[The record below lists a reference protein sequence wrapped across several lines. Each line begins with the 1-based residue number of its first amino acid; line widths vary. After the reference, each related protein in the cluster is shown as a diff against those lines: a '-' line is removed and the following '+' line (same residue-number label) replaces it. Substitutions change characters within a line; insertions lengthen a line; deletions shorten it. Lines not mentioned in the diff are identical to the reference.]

1 MRDGYTRESLE
12 SSSHRTSFADFIK
25 AWNPSLVV
33 LSGGLQGTDYPIEHA
48 STLVGR
54 GPGVDLAFDDE
65 TLSRQHASIE
75 FADGGLRIRDLGS
88 LNGVSINGGAVKSS
102 ELKHGDRF
110 QLGDLAFQLILEER
124 PRTPKIHYIE
134 DV

>member
-1 MRDGYTRESLE
+1 MRDGYTRESRE
-12 SSSHRTSFADFIK
+12 TSAGRTSFADFAETWK
-25 AWNPSLVV
+25 PSVVV
-33 LSGGLQGTDYPIEHA
+33 LSGVNQGTDHPIERA
-48 STLVGR
+48 STVVGR

-75 FADGGLRIRDLGS
+75 LADGGLRLRDLGS
-88 LNGVSINGGAVKSS
+88 LNGVCINGDVVKSG

-110 QLGDLAFQLILEER
+110 RLGDLAFQLVLEKR
-124 PRTPKIHYIE
+124 SRAPKTYYVE

>member
-12 SSSHRTSFADFIK
+12 SSSHRTSFSDFIEV
-25 AWNPSLVV
+25 WNPSLVV
-33 LSGGLQGTDYPIEHA
+33 LSGGLQGTDYLIDRA
-48 STLVGR
+48 STLIGR

-75 FADGGLRIRDLGS
+75 FADGGLRLRDLGS
-88 LNGVSINGGAVKSS
+88 LNGVCINSGAVKSGQ
-102 ELKHGDRF
+102 LKHGDRF
-110 QLGDLAFQLILEER
+110 QLGDLAFQLILEKRLRE
-124 PRTPKIHYIE
+124 PKTHYIE

>member
-1 MRDGYTRESLE
+1 MRDGCTRESLG
-12 SSSHRTSFADFIK
+12 SSSGRTSFADFVE

-33 LSGGLQGTDYPIEHA
+33 LSGRLQGTDYPIERA
-48 STLVGR
+48 STVVGR

-75 FADGGLRIRDLGS
+75 FADGGLRLRDLGS
-88 LNGVSINGGAVKSS
+88 LNGVCINGGVVKSG
-102 ELKHGDRF
+102 ELEHGDRF
-110 QLGDLAFQLILEER
+110 QLGDLAFQLILEKR
-124 PRTPKIHYIE
+124 SRAPKIHYIE

>member
-12 SSSHRTSFADFIK
+12 SAAGRTSFAEFTEI
-25 AWNPSLVV
+25 WSPSLVV
-33 LSGGLQGTDYPIEHA
+33 LNGRLQGSDYPIDRA
-48 STLVGR
+48 SMLVGR

-75 FADGGLRIRDLGS
+75 FANGGLRLRDLGS
-88 LNGVSINGGAVKSS
+88 LNGVSLNGGAVKVG

-110 QLGDLAFQLILEER
+110 QLGDLAFQLILEKR
-124 PRTPKIHYIE
+124 SRAPKIHYIE

>member
-1 MRDGYTRESLE
+1 MRDGYTRESLK
-12 SSSHRTSFADFIK
+12 SSSSRTSFEDFIE
-25 AWNPSLVV
+25 AWSPSLVV
-33 LSGGLQGTDYPIEHA
+33 LSGGLQGTDYPIERT
-48 STLVGR
+48 STVVGR
-54 GPGVDLAFDDE
+54 GPGVDLALDDE

-75 FADGGLRIRDLGS
+75 FADGGLRLRDLGS
-88 LNGVSINGGAVKSS
+88 LNGVCINGSVAKSG

-124 PRTPKIHYIE
+124 PRAPKTHYVE

>member
-1 MRDGYTRESLE
+1 MRDGHTRESLE
-12 SSSHRTSFADFIK
+12 SSSHRTSFADFIEV
-25 AWNPSLVV
+25 WNPSLII
-33 LSGGLQGTDYPIEHA
+33 LSGGLQGTDYPIERA

-75 FADGGLRIRDLGS
+75 FADGGLRLRDLGS
-88 LNGVSINGGAVKSS
+88 LNGVSINGGVVKSG

-124 PRTPKIHYIE
+124 PRTPKIHYIA